1 MTTLSKPTIEGERYR
16 ATIPDTL
23 DLADRTELA
32 LNGLGGSL
40 DPELDYEMYFWIR
53 YAAQPAYM
61 YHWAFDATNEPKLA
75 ESFPLMRIACGMW
88 TQACSQSPQPTQ
100 CSGLTIGV
108 SYKPSFIAFPGK
120 GQAR

>member
-40 DPELDYEMYFWIR
+40 DPELDYEMYFGS
-53 YAAQPAYM
+53 
-61 YHWAFDATNEPKLA
+61 ATRP
-75 ESFPLMRIACGMW
+75 SRPTCITGPSTPLTSR
-88 TQACSQSPQPTQ
+88 S
-100 CSGLTIGV
+100 L
-108 SYKPSFIAFPGK
+108 PSRF
-120 GQAR
+120 R